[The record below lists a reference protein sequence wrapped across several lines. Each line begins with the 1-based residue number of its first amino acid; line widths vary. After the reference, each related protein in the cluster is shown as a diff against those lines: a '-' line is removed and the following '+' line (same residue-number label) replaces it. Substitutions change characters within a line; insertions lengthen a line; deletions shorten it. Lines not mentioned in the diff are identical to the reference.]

1 MTGQSLSYAVVTPAR
16 NEAENLERLAGC
28 VVAQTTLPTVW
39 VIVDDGSTDDTL
51 AVARE
56 LAETHEWIRVEPIE
70 GSREMARGAPVARAF
85 QRGIGLVGSPDVV
98 VKLDADVSIVPD
110 FCERLLAAF
119 AADPKLG
126 ISSGVCLELVDGRW
140 TPQHVTR
147 SHVRGATRA
156 YRFSCLAEILP
167 FEERMGWDA
176 IDELQASVRGWR
188 ARSVPDLPFYH
199 HRSYAQR
206 EDAWHAWRV
215 QGQMAYFMGYRFSY
229 LLLRALFRMRRE
241 PQAAVM
247 ILSFLRAVVTRSPVL
262 ADNDARR
269 YLRDQQRLRQLPRR
283 VREASGHFT

>member
-16 NEAENLERLAGC
+16 NEAENLQRLGGC
-28 VVAQTTLPTVW
+28 VVAQTTLPAVW
-39 VIVDDGSTDDTL
+39 VIVDDGSTDGTL

-56 LAETHEWIRVEPIE
+56 LAEAHEWIQVESIRHS
-70 GSREMARGAPVARAF
+70 GEMARGAPVARAF
-85 QRGIGLVGSPDVV
+85 QRGIALVGRPDVV
-98 VKLDADVSIVPD
+98 VKFDADVSVAPD

-126 ISSGVCLELVDGRW
+126 ITSGVCLELVDGRW

-156 YRFSCLAEILP
+156 YRFSCLTAILP

-188 ARSVPDLPFYH
+188 ARSVTDLPFYH
-199 HRSYAQR
+199 HRPYAQR
-206 EDAWHAWRV
+206 EDAWYAWRV
-215 QGQMAYFMGYRFSY
+215 QGQMAHFMGYRFSY
-229 LLLRALFRMRRE
+229 LLLRALYRMWRE

-247 ILSFLRAVVTRSPVL
+247 ILSFVRASVARSPVL
-262 ADNDARR
+262 ADKDARR

-283 VREASGHFT
+283 VREASGHGT